1 MENVYDEIV
10 KNILVLNRN
19 AVLETVQNDR
29 VDENVCYV
37 LGQMKTASFENALI

>member
-1 MENVYDEIV
+1 MDEII

-37 LGQMKTASFENALI
+37 LEQMKTASFENALI